1 MRKKTMQFFESL
13 LRFFDSKMPQPQPYG
28 LFHLAWFAASILVGI
43 LLCATH
49 KKGDGQRVRR
59 TVLITAIVVTLLE
72 IYKQINYSFSYED
85 GISFSYQWYIFPWQ
99 FCSTPMY
106 VGLIAGLTKKGFL
119 HRAANAYLA
128 TYALFAG
135 AAVMFLPTSVFIET
149 IGINIQTMVCHGG
162 MVVMAVLLL
171 ASGTVKLEW
180 RTLKKAVPVFVAMVS
195 AAVLMNEAA
204 YRTGLLEEHTFN
216 MFFISPYCD
225 PSLPVY
231 SLVQAVLPFPWSLVV
246 YVLGFTAAA
255 GIMLALAMGI
265 GKLVGRTRKVS
276 AKRIRMFAMR

>member
-1 MRKKTMQFFESL
+1 MQFFESL

-149 IGINIQTMVCHGG
+149 IGINIQTMVCHGSMITIAIYLLYTG
-162 MVVMAVLLL
+162 YVQANVKSFFRAVLVF
-171 ASGTVKLEW
+171 SVTVGI
-180 RTLKKAVPVFVAMVS
+180 AVI
-195 AAVLMNEAA
+195 LNEIG
-204 YRTGLLEEHTFN
+204 YQTGLTENHYFN
-216 MFFISPYCD
+216 MFYISPYCP

-231 SLVQAVLPFPWSLVV
+231 SLVQQVLPYPLSLTV
-246 YVLGFTAAA
+246 YVAAFTLAAYL
-255 GIMLALAMGI
+255 ILLAAMGVHSLI
-265 GKLVGRTRKVS
+265 RRHG
-276 AKRIRMFAMR
+276 AKMANRPARVRLMYQ